1 MVFRSTFLLSLCL
14 SYNVVAADQPTPTST
29 TPHASVTA
37 STLSSQPVMVDI
49 PAGVFEMGNAKG
61 SRDERP
67 AREVS
72 ITAFQ
77 MGLTEVTWEQYQAC
91 IDEGACEDNTE
102 DGGDN
107 GWGKGS
113 RPVIEV
119 NWEDTQFY
127 ITWLN
132 KKTGK
137 QFRLP
142 TEAEWEYAARAGS
155 QTIYSWGDELIPN
168 RANCY
173 SCGSEWDNNSTAPA
187 GSFQANAFGL
197 HDMQG
202 NVWEWV
208 QDCHHDNYK
217 KAPKDGREWLTKNDI
232 EDGCS
237 ERVKRGGSWFF
248 IAVAMQS
255 SYRSFSEDY
264 KRNSTLGFR
273 LAHDAEPISVTSVDN

>member
-1 MVFRSTFLLSLCL
+1 MFFRSIVLLSTSLCCSAL
-14 SYNVVAADQPTPTST
+14 AAEPATTFPQPT
-29 TPHASVTA
+29 
-37 STLSSQPVMVDI
+37 MVDI
-49 PAGVFEMGNAKG
+49 PAGVFQMGDLNDTG
-61 SRDERP
+61 SRDELP
-67 AREVS
+67 VREV
-72 ITAFQ
+72 TVKAFQ
-77 MGLTEVTWEQYQAC
+77 MGLTEVTWDQYQPC
-91 IDEGACEDNTE
+91 IDEGVCEDNSE

-107 GWGKGS
+107 GWGKET

-119 NWEDTQFY
+119 SWDDIQVY
-127 ITWLN
+127 LAWLN

-155 QTIYSWGDELIPN
+155 ETTFSWGDELIKK

-173 SCGSEWDNNSTAPA
+173 SCGSEWDNKSTAPVA
-187 GSFQANAFGL
+187 SFQANAFGL

-208 QDCHHDNYK
+208 QDCYHDNYK
-217 KAPKDGREWLTKNDI
+217 KAPNDAREWLTEYDI

-248 IAVAMQS
+248 MAVAMQS

-264 KRNSTLGFR
+264 QRNSTCGFR
-273 LAHDAEPISVTSVDN
+273 LAHDADAIVASNNEQ